1 MPGQGKPPFSKMA
14 SPLSE
19 EEFSRM
25 QVKSNDFDLPADFS
39 KMISI
44 FMLGIPQ
51 TQLIEL
57 RTVNY
62 ELDVNCQRQQTGK

>member
-39 KMISI
+39 KVISI